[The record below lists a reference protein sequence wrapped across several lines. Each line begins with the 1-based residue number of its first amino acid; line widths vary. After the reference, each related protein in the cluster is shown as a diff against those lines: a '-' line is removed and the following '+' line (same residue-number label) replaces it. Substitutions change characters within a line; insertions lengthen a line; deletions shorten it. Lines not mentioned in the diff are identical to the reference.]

1 MKLIRFSEISE
12 AQYLVYIKEWESRAE
27 IIVPNCVARKNEGF
41 TELQEKWRADEL
53 QQPNRPEIVPSTLY
67 FLIDAENRIVG
78 AIAFRHYLNE
88 KLLVSG
94 GHIGYG
100 VRFTERKKGYASIM
114 LGMLLEKL
122 KNDSN
127 EKYLLTCDNDNTASY
142 KTIESCNGVLEN
154 IIEDEG
160 KLKRRYW
167 ISKEI

>member
-1 MKLIRFSEISE
+1 MRLIRFSEITE
-12 AQYLVYIKEWESRAE
+12 AQYLDYIEEWEGRGE
-27 IIVPNCVARKNEGF
+27 LIVPSCVARNNETF
-41 TELQEKWRADEL
+41 SVVQEKWRADEI
-53 QQPNRPEIVPSTLY
+53 QHPDKPEIVPSTLY

-78 AIAFRHYLNE
+78 AIAFRHYLNK

-114 LGMLLEKL
+114 LRMLLEKL

-127 EKYLLTCDNDNTASY
+127 EKYLLTCDNDNTGSY
-142 KTIESCNGVLEN
+142 KTIESCNGILEN

-167 ISKEI
+167 I